1 MFTTNLRI
9 LKGNSLVPPAPPL
22 IIRQQ
27 PPRPITPQPLVIRE
41 APPQVNKANCFK
53 NELIFYAN

>member
-1 MFTTNLRI
+1 MNKNK
-9 LKGNSLVPPAPPL
+9 KGNSLVPPAPPL

-41 APPQVNKANCFK
+41 APPPVYILYITIAF
-53 NELIFYAN
+53 LTF